1 MRRSVLPSIASKL
14 PPVKDRE
21 EKEEENAENKKDDRE
36 EEDGRISVVS
46 KMESEQNQYPGPV
59 DLRSLSLKLMEEG
72 YNRKEVRE
80 KLVKELKRVRAIMM
94 RHASIKP
101 AKKRQTIIACLNAD
115 DEEEALDP
123 ESECLF
129 CLAIYGSAAVRTERF
144 MPISP
149 TPFCLLWFYG

>member
-21 EKEEENAENKKDDRE
+21 EKEEENAENNKDDRE

-59 DLRSLSLKLMEEG
+59 DLRSLSLKFMEEG

-94 RHASIKP
+94 RRATIKP
-101 AKKRQTIIACLNAD
+101 AKKRQTIIALFNA

-123 ESECLF
+123 ECEWLF